1 MINNISAKINFS
13 DKDKTILSVNHN
25 YYVRTA
31 IATIADMII
40 TLLICLCIQAVVTVA
55 AVLIGVSMEGQD
67 SGERMMNTILVG
79 AIAID
84 VFIAIFYFIYVIAK
98 IARVSHM
105 RKHINRIEDEIVR
118 NSTVAEQKAE
128 EPKEKS
134 QDTEW
139 VEGTK

>member
-128 EPKEKS
+128 EPKEKITRHRV
-134 QDTEW
+134 D
-139 VEGTK
+139 

>member
-40 TLLICLCIQAVVTVA
+40 TLLICLCIQAIVTVA

-84 VFIAIFYFIYVIAK
+84 VFIAIFYFIYMLAK

-118 NSTVAEQKAE
+118 NSTVAEQKTE

-134 QDTEW
+134 KDAEW
-139 VEGTK
+139 IEGTK

>member
-1 MINNISAKINFS
+1 MIKNISAKINFS

-84 VFIAIFYFIYVIAK
+84 VFIAIFYFIYMIAK

-134 QDTEW
+134 QDTECI
-139 VEGTK
+139 EGTK

>member
-118 NSTVAEQKAE
+118 K
-128 EPKEKS
+128 
-134 QDTEW
+134 
-139 VEGTK
+139 